1 MIKII
6 EVKESLKDS
15 TLLNETYKTEL
26 LIKDIVSKLENSK
39 ELNID
44 DYVFIKTV
52 LNKTKIALQ
61 KVNNILIWK
70 KGKTD
75 EFVTWKV
82 RGI

>member
-61 KVNNILIWK
+61 KVNNILI
-70 KGKTD
+70 
-75 EFVTWKV
+75 
-82 RGI
+82 